1 MDCFNKFIL
10 MNRIFAA
17 LFICNMIAAPVNAQA
32 QKANV
37 QLPIAGQPDT
47 VQIRLYNEA
56 SEYYFQTFYFDSC
69 KEYALLAL
77 HKLAYNYPALTIQST
92 HPVYLKK
99 LKAKALENYGCS
111 LTYENTPAG
120 KDSLNTALLWWK
132 KLQDPPGLATCY
144 LRIAEL
150 YMNQSKYEIALAF
163 FDSSLSLF
171 QSINNKQGQALVYYE
186 KALTLR
192 YMARHGDALETNAKA
207 IYLAKEI
214 NNNDLAFQCL
224 LSNGFIYM
232 SVRDYSKALQ
242 IQQEALAIAQQM
254 KNADFIST
262 VYSDMGVTNMRTKN
276 LEEALSNHR
285 QALDIRKQNKLY
297 GNISSTYNYI
307 SEVLMEQKKYSEA
320 LTYSLEGLKYA
331 KTQGDGRYLMDAYF
345 YTAASLANLQQH
357 SKAILYY
364 DTLQQMAAKMNV
376 RYYQSM
382 ACYGK
387 AELYSMQHNYPYAVK
402 WLTEGIAVTDST
414 DYKTLLQ
421 FYNNLSKAHFNT
433 GNYKMAYLSSQNLYR
448 YYDAVAKMEK
458 AEKIRGLTIQMDFEN
473 RKALLKA
480 SQDKQLAKKQ
490 SQIEKQKLIK
500 NISIA
505 GLILVIGLAAL
516 FFIRYTEKQ
525 RLNSKLEDTLSHLK
539 STQTQLIHAEKMA
552 SLGEL
557 TAGIAHEIQN
567 PLNFITNFSE
577 VNSEMAEEATVEIK
591 KGNYTEAENILQD
604 IKENAQKIIHHG
616 KRADGI
622 IKGMLQH
629 SRSSTG
635 QKEPTDINALC
646 DEFLR
651 LSYHGLRAKDKSFNA
666 KFETDFDAALPK
678 INVVPQDIGRVIL
691 NLINNA
697 FFAVNDKKKSA
708 DENYEPTVFVKT
720 SKIPPSGSRAA
731 AVEIVVKDNGVG
743 IPKSIKDKIFQPF
756 FTTKASGQGT
766 GLGLSISYDII
777 TKLHG
782 GNITIQ
788 SSSAEDDVAVP
799 PENTGTSFIIT
810 LPV

>member
-1 MDCFNKFIL
+1 
-10 MNRIFAA
+10 MNRFLALMIFCTIIVGPVHTQNH
-17 LFICNMIAAPVNAQA
+17 LAPIPQPNDS
-32 QKANV
+32 
-37 QLPIAGQPDT
+37 QPDT

-56 SEYYFQTFYFDSC
+56 SENYFLNFNFDSC
-69 KEYALLAL
+69 KTNALLSL
-77 HKLAYNYPALTIQST
+77 NKLDNKFPTLTLSSSYPAHI
-92 HPVYLKK
+92 KK
-99 LKAKALENYGCS
+99 LKAKAIENYGCS
-111 LTYENTPAG
+111 LTYENAPAAE
-120 KDSLNTALLWWK
+120 DSLKAALLWWK
-132 KLQDPPGLATCY
+132 SLQDPSGLATCFH
-144 LRIAEL
+144 RIAEM
-150 YMNQSKYEIALAF
+150 YMNQSKHEMALACY
-163 FDSSLSLF
+163 DSSLYLF
-171 QSINNKQGQALVYYE
+171 KATKNKLGQALVYYE

-207 IYLAKEI
+207 IFLAKEI
-214 NNNDLAFQCL
+214 NNNELALQCM

-262 VYSDMGVTNMRTKN
+262 VYSDLGVTNMRTKN
-276 LEEALSNHR
+276 LDVALSNHL
-285 QALDIRKQNKLY
+285 QALAIRKQYKLY

-307 SEVLMEQKKYSEA
+307 SEVLMEQKKYHES
-320 LTYSLEGLKYA
+320 LSYSIEGLKYA
-331 KTQGDGRYLMDAYF
+331 KTQGDGRYLMDAYY

-376 RYYQSM
+376 RYYLSM

-387 AELYSMQHNYPYAVK
+387 AELYSMQHNYPNAVK
-402 WLTEGIAVTDST
+402 WLTEGIAITDST
-414 DYKTLLQ
+414 DYKSLLQ
-421 FYNNLSKAHFNT
+421 FYNSLSKAHFNT
-433 GNYKMAYLSSQNLYR
+433 GNYKMAYLSSQQLYR
-448 YYDAVAKMEK
+448 YYDSVAKMEK

-505 GLILVIGLAAL
+505 GLIIVIGLAAL

-525 RLNSKLEDTLSHLK
+525 RLNSKLEDTLNHLK
-539 STQTQLIHAEKMA
+539 ATQTQLIHAEKMA

-577 VNSEMAEEATVEIK
+577 VNSEMTEEAADEIK
-591 KGNYTEAENILQD
+591 KGNYSEAEHILQD

-666 KFETDFDAALPK
+666 KFETDFDPALPK
-678 INVVPQDIGRVIL
+678 INVVPQDMGRVIL

-697 FFAVNDKKKSA
+697 FFAVNEKKKSA
-708 DENYEPTVFVKT
+708 NENYEPTVLVKT
-720 SKIPPSGSRAA
+720 SKIPPSGSRPTAI
-731 AVEIVVKDNGVG
+731 EIIVKDNGSG

-756 FTTKASGQGT
+756 FTTKTSGQGT

-782 GNITIQ
+782 GNITIK
-788 SSSAEDDVAVP
+788 SSSLEDKDTVL
-799 PENTGTSFIIT
+799 PENTGTSFMIT